1 MKGMEKLYE
10 AVVEPDGRIRLD
22 TPVQREK
29 GLRILV
35 TIPQTDLDSALSGI
49 VLSSPSL
56 SADWNNSEEDE
67 AWSYLQ

>member
-1 MKGMEKLYE
+1 MEKLYE

-22 TPVQREK
+22 KPIQRVK

-35 TIPQTDLDSALSGI
+35 TTIPQTDLDSALSGI
-49 VLSSPSL
+49 VFSAPSF